1 MRCNRVVTL
10 PAEPGPI
17 TIDVSRT
24 ALIVVD
30 MQNAFVR
37 RGAYFDLAGQDISLT
52 EQIIPTCRR
61 IIQTGRKSGVRVIFL
76 QMIREKLS
84 FERHQ
89 EESPSIVKSRIP
101 GLVEQ
106 HPGIEDKIYF
116 EGTWGSEIIDEL
128 MPEEKDI
135 IIKKQKYN
143 GFIGTDLDDRLKAL
157 DIRYL
162 LFIGTA
168 TNICVESTIRHAF
181 FLDYFPILIADGVS
195 QMGPKVTQETTILNV
210 RSTFGWV
217 TYSGRLIEAFDG
229 HKR

>member
-1 MRCNRVVTL
+1 MSCNRIITL

-17 TIDVSRT
+17 TIDVSKT

-30 MQNAFVR
+30 MQNAFAR
-37 RGAYFDLAGQDISLT
+37 KGAYFDLAGQDISLI
-52 EQIIPTCRR
+52 EQIIPPCRR
-61 IIQTGRKSGVRVIFL
+61 IIRTGRKSGVKVVYL
-76 QMIREKLS
+76 QMIREKSS
-84 FERHQ
+84 FDRHQ

-101 GLVEQ
+101 GLMEQ
-106 HPGIEDKIYF
+106 YPGIEDKIYF

-128 MPEEKDI
+128 MPEEMDI
-135 IIKKQKYN
+135 IIKKKKYN
-143 GFIGTDLDDRLKAL
+143 GFIGTDLDDRLKSL

-195 QMGPKVTQETTILNV
+195 QMGPKVTQEATILNV
-210 RSTFGWV
+210 LSTFGWV
-217 TYSGRLIEAFDG
+217 TYSGRLIEAFGGD
-229 HKR
+229 KR